1 METVKLAKAE
11 EAKKE
16 SDSKAEQLQKTFH
29 LLQQGE
35 TKANERE
42 KETKMYLDMQVSH
55 PPRRRIPIYDHEDI
69 ITYSITT
76 LN

>member
-1 METVKLAKAE
+1 METVKLAKTE

-16 SDSKAEQLQKTFH
+16 SDSKAEQLQKTFQ

-55 PPRRRIPIYDHEDI
+55 PPHCILYVISI
-69 ITYSITT
+69 ISLRT
-76 LN
+76 LSQP